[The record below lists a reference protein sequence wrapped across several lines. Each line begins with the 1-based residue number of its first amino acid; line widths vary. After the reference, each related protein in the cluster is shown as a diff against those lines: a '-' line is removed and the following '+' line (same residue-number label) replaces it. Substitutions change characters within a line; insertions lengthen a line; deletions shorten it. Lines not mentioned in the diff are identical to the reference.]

1 MNKNRIN
8 SAPMSILFQPFGVC
22 FFHFPISLPFATSAT
37 GGLNLNLSGWLN
49 RTNLNWTEPSRAELN
64 WGEVCPVGLL
74 EMRGHERL
82 SFGFSRGGRKR
93 KALSLDKAARK
104 LQSGLGLG
112 FSPGHCTLPSGAYC
126 TCTCAT
132 RTWPKMSL
140 AMVDVVAPGS
150 YISIHFPFSIA
161 ISTFYCLC
169 FLGKLINRRNSIWKV
184 AWAGQA
190 GDPLKSDNTNRQ
202 LPTTEQPTTK
212 QRTTRNEQPAVSDKS
227 NKRVTVER
235 A

>member
-82 SFGFSRGGRKR
+82 SSGFSGGAESGR
-93 KALSLDKAARK
+93 LSL
-104 LQSGLGLG
+104 S
-112 FSPGHCTLPSGAYC
+112 
-126 TCTCAT
+126 T
-132 RTWPKMSL
+132 RQR
-140 AMVDVVAPGS
+140 GN
-150 YISIHFPFSIA
+150 F
-161 ISTFYCLC
+161 
-169 FLGKLINRRNSIWKV
+169 KV
-184 AWAGQA
+184 AWGWAFPPGTA
-190 GDPLKSDNTNRQ
+190 PCHRG
-202 LPTTEQPTTK
+202 PTVLVLVLLVPGPK
-212 QRTTRNEQPAVSDKS
+212 CH
-227 NKRVTVER
+227 
-235 A
+235 